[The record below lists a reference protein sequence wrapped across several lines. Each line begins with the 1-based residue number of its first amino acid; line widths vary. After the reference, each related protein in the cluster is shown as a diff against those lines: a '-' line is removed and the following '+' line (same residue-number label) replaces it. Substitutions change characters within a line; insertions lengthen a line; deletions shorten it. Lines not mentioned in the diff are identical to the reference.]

1 MPTATP
7 VSETRSGLPG
17 AAAGCPVARPAARTA
32 DRPAARSVDR
42 PAVSFGR
49 TADSAEKTAD
59 HAATRPLGRPI
70 ARTVDS
76 LGGEA
81 GRLTDRIS
89 GRLAGRTAGTGIT
102 GRLAEAA
109 GRPVSADSVAVFR
122 IGFGLLVAYSSMR
135 FLAKGWVDML
145 YLAPEHHLSY
155 RWFEWVQ
162 PLPAP
167 LMHLHVAAL
176 ALLGLCIALGY
187 RHRLATALFLVGFA
201 YTELIDAALYLN
213 HYWFITL
220 AGVLLLILPV
230 HHRWSLDAAAGR
242 VVAHPSVAVGVVW
255 ALRAQ
260 LAVVYVFA
268 GLAKLNPD
276 WLFDAQPM
284 RLWLADRTHVAVV
297 GPLLDEP
304 VVAYAAS
311 WAGACF
317 DCTIVAWLL
326 WRRSRPRAY
335 AALVAFHL
343 ATGALFMI
351 GVFPWV
357 MIVSALIFFDPDWPR
372 CFAASIRHGTWM
384 HRPRRHAA
392 GTSVPAPPSASNS
405 RLTANSEPVPA
416 GLSASDLL
424 MESGSPSDAD
434 PRLAGGSRP
443 VIRPWLVGLLAAL
456 AVVQLILP
464 LRHYAIDGNV
474 RWTGEGYYLSWRVM
488 LTEQAGHVEY
498 RVSDPA
504 GGDSRV
510 VGPEL
515 VLTDWQAAHAA
526 TRPDLIHATARLIAE
541 HYADE
546 GIAGVEVRADAWATM
561 NGREA
566 QRLIAPDVDLAAY
579 DRGRAPPGWILPS
592 P

>member
-32 DRPAARSVDR
+32 RHPDAAAASTGLADGTAYSPSGQPARS
-42 PAVSFGR
+42 
-49 TADSAEKTAD
+49 ADS
-59 HAATRPLGRPI
+59 GI
-70 ARTVDS
+70 
-76 LGGEA
+76 A
-81 GRLTDRIS
+81 GRVVQ
-89 GRLAGRTAGTGIT
+89 
-102 GRLAEAA
+102 AA

-242 VVAHPSVAVGVVW
+242 VVAHRSVAAGVVW

-276 WLFDAQPM
+276 WLFGAQPM

-304 VVAYAAS
+304 VVAYLAS
-311 WAGACF
+311 WAGVCF

-326 WRRSRPRAY
+326 WRRSRPCAY

-372 CFAASIRHGTWM
+372 RLVRLSGIRSARIRHS
-384 HRPRRHAA
+384 AA
-392 GTSVPAPPSASNS
+392 DSKPA
-405 RLTANSEPVPA
+405 T
-416 GLSASDLL
+416 
-424 MESGSPSDAD
+424 
-434 PRLAGGSRP
+434 
-443 VIRPWLVGLLAAL
+443 RPWLVGVLAVF
-456 AVVQLILP
+456 AVVQVVLP

-504 GGDSRV
+504 GGDAWM
-510 VGPEL
+510 VGPDL
-515 VLTDWQAAHAA
+515 VLTDWQAGHAA

-541 HYADE
+541 HYEDE

-561 NGREA
+561 NGRPA

-579 DRGRAPPGWILPS
+579 DRGRAPPGWILP
-592 P
+592 PP